1 MFDSLEADIVV
12 MQETKI
18 QRKDLQDDMVLVP
31 GWDVYFSLPKF
42 KKGYSG
48 VAIYTRNSRCCPI
61 RAEEGITGVLCPPNS
76 ATKFRDL
83 PADSHIG
90 GYPRPGQLTGDVD
103 EATLDSEGRCM
114 ILEFPAFVL
123 IGVYSPAN
131 RDETRTD
138 FRLGFQEAMD
148 VRVRNLVA
156 MGKHVVL
163 TGDLNIIRG
172 ELDTAGLLD
181 RLRKE
186 DMSLDDFFSTP
197 SRRLFNHLV
206 FGGVV
211 IGKRD
216 EGRELPVLY
225 DLGREFHPVRQG
237 MYTCWETRK
246 NARPSNFGSRIDYVL
261 CSAGIRSW
269 FVDAGIQEGLLGS
282 DHCPVYA
289 TLSDVVKMEEKDV
302 HIADVMNPEG
312 MFRDGERLRDWS
324 TKDLLPLSA
333 KLIPDFD
340 RRQSIKDMF
349 SKRTP
354 PLLDKANPT
363 APLPAISSEPRSY
376 PTQPGKP
383 AQAPDQSAG
392 LCTQTSRHAQTT
404 VPPFPPPS
412 LQKRPL
418 VTHASSS
425 RPQKKAK
432 ATAGQAPDKSS
443 TSRSQTSLRGFFTP
457 KESAV
462 PRPDNKNLDT
472 ARPPSPPG
480 GKASSTIPSPR
491 LRILES
497 NPGVGQVD
505 RPDPPI
511 PGMEDSTQP
520 EQTDTRPASDRV
532 FDPIQSKESW
542 SKILSKRVA
551 PKCEHG
557 EPCISLVTKKAGVNC
572 GEFSLAYKRV
582 QSTLNQSPVLPRFI
596 QGQPIPG
603 LSDIDVRVAKAL
615 AARSIVL
622 HVRPALRSVGR
633 ERKGHRVEVWHL
645 HLEQRLGNNEIEAP
659 AACRRELEGTF

>member
-1 MFDSLEADIVV
+1 MAGGRPKGFRITSWNVNGIRNPFAYQPWRENKTYQAMFDSLEANIVI

-48 VAIYTRNSRCCPI
+48 VAIYTRNSKCCPI

-83 PADSHIG
+83 PADSQIG

-123 IGVYSPAN
+123 IGVYSPAT

-148 VRVRNLVA
+148 ARVRNLVA

-163 TGDLNIIRG
+163 AGDLNIIRG
-172 ELDTAGLLD
+172 ELDTAGLVD

-197 SRRLFNHLV
+197 SRRLLNHLV

-216 EGRELPVLY
+216 EGREAPVMC
-225 DLGREFHPVRQG
+225 DLGREFHPTRQG

-261 CSAGIRSW
+261 CSAGIKSW

-289 TLSDVVKMEEKDV
+289 TLSDIVKAGEKDV
-302 HIADVMNPEG
+302 HIADLMNPEG
-312 MFRDGERLRDWS
+312 MFRHGERLRDWS
-324 TKDLLPLSA
+324 TKDLLSLSA
-333 KLIPDFD
+333 RLIPDFD

-354 PLLDKANPT
+354 LSPHKGKSSVLSTAIASKPRPNPRQPHEPGQAPYQNAGLATRTSIDTQAALLT
-363 APLPAISSEPRSY
+363 
-376 PTQPGKP
+376 TFQPG
-383 AQAPDQSAG
+383 
-392 LCTQTSRHAQTT
+392 
-404 VPPFPPPS
+404 
-412 LQKRPL
+412 LQKRPRPAR
-418 VTHASSS
+418 VSP
-425 RPQKKAK
+425 PQKKAK
-432 ATAGQAPDKSS
+432 STAGRSSGKQS
-443 TSRSQTSLRGFFTP
+443 TSGSQTSLRGFFTP
-457 KESAV
+457 KEAV
-462 PRPDNKNLDT
+462 APPLDHGSLDT
-472 ARPPSPPG
+472 AQPPSPPEDG
-480 GKASSTIPSPR
+480 TSTTIPSPR
-491 LRILES
+491 LHVLES
-497 NPGVGQVD
+497 SRENGEVV
-505 RPDPPI
+505 RPDHAI
-511 PGMEDSTQP
+511 PDMDDSAQL
-520 EQTDTRPASDRV
+520 QQIDTCRASDSV

-542 SKILSKRVA
+542 SKILGKRVA
-551 PKCEHG
+551 PNCEHG
-557 EPCISLVTKKAGVNC
+557 EPCISLVTRKPGVNC
-572 GEFSLAYKRV
+572 G
-582 QSTLNQSPVLPRFI
+582 
-596 QGQPIPG
+596 
-603 LSDIDVRVAKAL
+603 
-615 AARSIVL
+615 RSFYMCG
-622 HVRPALRSVGR
+622 RPLGPSG
-633 ERKGHRVEVWHL
+633 EKEKGTEWR
-645 HLEQRLGNNEIEAP
+645 
-659 AACRRELEGTF
+659 CGTFIWSSDWGTAK